1 MDLWARALLGTVGL
15 VLFAALAVGD
25 ARALRRDAGMPV
37 GWVLTATGATVV
49 GGLVHLALT
58 PEHWDQSVPY
68 GLFFLAAGVGQLVLA
83 SVLTRPSAPTWV
95 WTATVYA
102 NVFLVGVYVA
112 ARIGPAREEVDAIG
126 LITVGTE
133 LVAAA
138 AGLLAGRRLAHPAP
152 VREGR

>member
-25 ARALRRDAGMPV
+25 ARALRRHAGVPV

-49 GGLVHLALT
+49 GGFVHLALT

-68 GLFFLAAGVGQLVLA
+68 GLFFLVAGVGQLVLA

-126 LITVGTE
+126 LITVATE

-138 AGLLAGRRLAHPAP
+138 GLLASRRLAHPAP

>member
-1 MDLWARALLGTVGL
+1 MDLWVRALLGGVGL
-15 VLFAALAVGD
+15 LLFGALAVGD
-25 ARALRRDAGMPV
+25 ARALRRRTGVPV

-58 PEHWDQSVPY
+58 PEHWEQSVPY
-68 GLFFLAAGVGQLVLA
+68 GLFFLAAGVSQLVLA

-112 ARIGPAREEVDAIG
+112 ARLGPAREEVDALG
-126 LITVGTE
+126 LVTVGTE
-133 LVAAA
+133 LSAAA
-138 AGLLAGRRLAHPAP
+138 AGLLAARRLAHPLP